1 MLKLTDSGTNNVRE
15 GAKTT
20 CRRIV
25 RMCGL
30 NKIIPQ
36 LVKKPCDSAKA
47 LSFQLSLLAELLPR
61 VRNSCP
67 EVIRNGVYPFIL
79 VLFEKNT
86 EEKILSKIVVRV
98 YNVLGDQII
107 KTLPAQYRDKV
118 IQLLKTEM

>member
-1 MLKLTDSGTNNVRE
+1 MD
-15 GAKTT
+15 
-20 CRRIV
+20 
-25 RMCGL
+25 
-30 NKIIPQ
+30 KIIPQ

-67 EVIRNGVYPFIL
+67 EVIRSSVYPLIL

-86 EEKILSKIVVRV
+86 EEKILSKIVVRI

-107 KTLPAQYRDKV
+107 KTLPVQYRDKL
-118 IQLLKTEM
+118 IQLLKSEL

>member
-1 MLKLTDSGTNNVRE
+1 
-15 GAKTT
+15 
-20 CRRIV
+20 
-25 RMCGL
+25 MCGL